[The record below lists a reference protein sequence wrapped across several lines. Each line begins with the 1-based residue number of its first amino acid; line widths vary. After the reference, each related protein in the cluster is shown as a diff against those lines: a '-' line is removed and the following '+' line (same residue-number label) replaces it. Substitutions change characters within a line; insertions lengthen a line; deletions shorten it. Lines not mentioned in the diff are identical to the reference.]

1 MSKLRRG
8 QVPQVHVF
16 DMSALPISS
25 RDLRNEAPAA
35 GLTKI
40 EREAAAQVARR
51 LCVELRGLIT
61 MLPKEQRSASA
72 MARALGVDRNT
83 CQRLV
88 ASTAVEST
96 DERLL
101 VRLPGIQGLRQFI
114 EALRRDHTDGR
125 SVDQLDAASAAI
137 AAFESL
143 IGRLGGSQ
151 RRLRQRL
158 EADPDI
164 DNGSVRVPSDE
175 LDARRVLFKAAAE
188 VVGRWSDL
196 MLSMSLIRPVPGN
209 PLLTESVRAQARLGH
224 VWRGSA
230 VPLEINAAAPD
241 HLALNSARGV
251 QGQESGI
258 HQTLASRPA
267 RGDTP
272 DLLLP
277 QFCTLPLP
285 KVTSRSWGNRAI
297 HVIDAAES
305 TNGNP
310 IDVAVGYRRS
320 TPDKHPATQDPPIGE
335 ISTIATYPS
344 RRLICDVFLHRDIAR
359 MCIPSLEAHLGSPTL
374 PQPLR
379 ARWSTRFPGGPRLEL
394 LGPGLRHVA
403 TPAYPRHLELTSH
416 IFSEAGWDPEE
427 FIGYRCD
434 VMFPI
439 WQAAYCL
446 LFDFSGN
453 TLADPDG
460 ASNADAADSRAKPK
474 RRGPA

>member
-1 MSKLRRG
+1 
-8 QVPQVHVF
+8 
-16 DMSALPISS
+16 MSALPIHS
-25 RDLRNEAPAA
+25 RDPRDATPAA
-35 GLTKI
+35 GLTKA
-40 EREAAAQVARR
+40 EREVAAQVARR
-51 LCVELRGLIT
+51 LCVEFRGLIAL
-61 MLPKEQRSASA
+61 LPKEQRTASS

-101 VRLPGIQGLRQFI
+101 VRVPGVQGLRQFV
-114 EALRRDHTDGR
+114 EALKRDHKDGQ

-137 AAFESL
+137 DAFESL
-143 IGRLGGSQ
+143 IERLAGSQ

-158 EADPDI
+158 EADPDLDSGTI
-164 DNGSVRVPSDE
+164 KIPSDE
-175 LDARRVLFKAAAE
+175 LDARRSLFKTAAE

-196 MLSMSLIRPVPGN
+196 MVSMSLIRPVPGN
-209 PLLTESVRAQARLGH
+209 AQLTETVRAQARLGH

-230 VPLEINAAAPD
+230 VPFEINAVTPD
-241 HLALNSARGV
+241 HLTLNSARGER
-251 QGQESGI
+251 GPESGV
-258 HQTLASRPA
+258 HNTLASRPA

-272 DLLLP
+272 ELLLP
-277 QFCTLPLP
+277 QFCTRPLP

-305 TNGNP
+305 TNGKP
-310 IDVAVGYRRS
+310 IDVVVAYRRS

-335 ISTIATYPS
+335 VSTVATYPS
-344 RRLICDVFLHRDIAR
+344 RRLICDVYLHRDIAR

-394 LGPGLRHVA
+394 LGAGLSHAA

-416 IFSEAGWDPEE
+416 IFSEVGWDPAE

-434 VMFPI
+434 VVFPI

-453 TLADPDG
+453 AMADGDLAAGDRAPESATPTR
-460 ASNADAADSRAKPK
+460 ASK
-474 RRGPA
+474 RSL

>member
-1 MSKLRRG
+1 
-8 QVPQVHVF
+8 
-16 DMSALPISS
+16 MSALPINS
-25 RDLRNEAPAA
+25 RDPRNAGPAA
-35 GLTKI
+35 GLTKT
-40 EREAAAQVARR
+40 EREVAAQVARR
-51 LCVELRGLIT
+51 LCVEFRGLIT
-61 MLPKEQRSASA
+61 LLPKELRTASA
-72 MARALGVDRNT
+72 MARALDVDRNT

-101 VRLPGIQGLRQFI
+101 VRLPGVQGLRQFV
-114 EALRRDHTDGR
+114 EALKRDHKDGP

-137 AAFESL
+137 DAFESL
-143 IGRLGGSQ
+143 VERLGGSQ

-158 EADPDI
+158 EAEPDL
-164 DNGSVRVPSDE
+164 DSGSIRIPSDE
-175 LDARRVLFKAAAE
+175 LDARRTLFKASAE

-196 MLSMSLIRPVPGN
+196 TMSMSLIRPVPGN
-209 PLLTESVRAQARLGH
+209 PLLTETVRAQARLGH

-230 VPLEINAAAPD
+230 VPFEINAAAPD

-251 QGQESGI
+251 QGQDSGI

-277 QFCTLPLP
+277 QFCTRPLP
-285 KVTSRSWGNRAI
+285 KVTSRSWGNRAV
-297 HVIDAAES
+297 HVIDAAEP
-305 TNGNP
+305 TNGKP
-310 IDVAVGYRRS
+310 IDVVVAYRRS

-335 ISTIATYPS
+335 VSTIATYPS
-344 RRLICDVFLHRDIAR
+344 RRMICDVYLHRDIAR
-359 MCIPSLEAHLGSPTL
+359 MCIPSLETHLGSPTL

-394 LGPGLRHVA
+394 LGAGLHHAA
-403 TPAYPRHLELTSH
+403 TPASPRHLELTSH
-416 IFSEAGWDPEE
+416 IFSEVAWNPDE

-434 VMFPI
+434 VVFPV

-453 TLADPDG
+453 TLAEGESTP
-460 ASNADAADSRAKPK
+460 AD
-474 RRGPA
+474 RGPEGGRTAKRAR